1 MARSDWQSPLPVE
14 AFSKHMTKALQSTS
28 IPDLR
33 LLFPPREKQNGEE
46 FWQQSYRNKGAW
58 DVNSGAWVAQKALSR
73 PAGAVPRRMWEATAE
88 SDKTF
93 AAWMKRLTPHQDI
106 DFYMTFVDKDETETG
121 HEFESRDKL
130 DSNLDPSSSV
140 ISMLAQGFI
149 TKGNARI
156 IAALTAPTAIRKML
170 DMQYYSSGTTK
181 NPNFGKIKTVTENW
195 TDNNPYA
202 EYTTVN
208 AGYLSIEDDL
218 PQIEAEL
225 EACNVPHGMRKIILI
240 NTLDAGVFKSKN
252 YNVLHNSDFPFVKN
266 TDLHSGE
273 LPEISG
279 FSWIKSNQIPRGTM
293 IAFVPEAMA
302 RVPYLDFE
310 QALDRSI
317 ELRNHII
324 YYAHEEWGINRIDD
338 IGVKKI
344 TIKPVSTSS
353 DSGSGTGGTS
363 GSGNP

>member
-1 MARSDWQSPLPVE
+1 MARTDWQSPLPVE
-14 AFSKHMTKALQSTS
+14 AFSNHMEKALQSTS

-33 LLFPPREKQNGEE
+33 LLFPAREKQSGEE

-58 DVNSGAWVAQKALSR
+58 DENTGAWVAQKALSR

-88 SDKTF
+88 ADKTF

-106 DFYMTFVDKDETETG
+106 DFYMTFIDKAETETG

-130 DSNLDPSSSV
+130 DGNLDPSSPV

-149 TKGNARI
+149 TKGNSRI
-156 IAALTAPTAIRKML
+156 IDALVAPTTMRKML
-170 DMQYYSSGTTK
+170 DMQYYTSGTTK

-195 TDNNPYA
+195 TDNNQYA
-202 EYTTVN
+202 EYTSVN
-208 AGYLSIEDDL
+208 QGYLSIEDDL

-252 YNVLHNSDFPFVKN
+252 FNVLHNADFPFVKN
-266 TDLHSGE
+266 TDLRSGE
-273 LPEISG
+273 LPEMFG
-279 FSWIKSNQIPRGTM
+279 FSWIKCNQIPRGTM

-302 RVPYLDFE
+302 RVPYLEFE
-310 QALDRSI
+310 QTLGYDI
-317 ELRNHII
+317 TLRNHPV
-324 YYAHEEWGINRIDD
+324 YYGHEEWGIGRIDD

-344 TIKPVSTSS
+344 TIKPASASGS
-353 DSGSGTGGTS
+353 DSSS
-363 GSGNP
+363 S